1 MGHNGPV
8 LTELRIR
15 NVGVIDD
22 VTLRFG
28 PGLNVLTGETGAGKT
43 MVVSALQWLLGAR
56 ADADRVRS
64 GAGTAVVEGSV
75 RPAPPEAAEWLDE
88 GDEELIV
95 AREVSSVSGASRS
108 RARLGGRMAP
118 VSALAACVGAVVELH
133 GQSDTSRLVAPA
145 VQRDLLDRFGGPS
158 LAEAAAAYRRCFDA
172 WTAARGEL
180 QELQNTARTRVREAD
195 RLRFELDEI
204 DAVGPVEGEA
214 EILATDLGRL
224 EHAEALMVAA
234 ASGAAAISDDGGAR
248 DALATAAAAVQGAAG
263 FDPALDA
270 LGERLASLLVET
282 EDVGLELQRYTTGLE
297 ADPARLESLR
307 ERQAGL
313 VRLSRKYG
321 DVAPGEMDI
330 AGVVAYAAAAREELA
345 RLESGDERTAEL
357 AAEVARLTDALD
369 AEAQRLRGEREAAG
383 KRLAEVVDQHLAEL
397 AMEGAHL
404 DVVVEPVEPG
414 ASGADRVTFLLAANR
429 GEPALPFGKAASGG
443 ERSRVA
449 LALRLA
455 LADADDT
462 AVLVFDEVDAGIGGA
477 TANAVGRKLARL
489 AAGRQVL
496 CVTHLA
502 QLAAHADTHFSVV
515 KTPVG
520 ERTAAEVT
528 RLDDTA
534 RLEELARMLSGTDSV
549 AAAEHAA
556 EMLASARAV
565 SASGGSRTPNG

>member
-1 MGHNGPV
+1 MGHDGPV

-22 VTLRFG
+22 VTLHFG

-56 ADADRVRS
+56 ADGDRIRS
-64 GAGTAVVEGSV
+64 GTGTAVVEGSV
-75 RPAPPEAAEWLDE
+75 SPAPPEAAEWLDE
-88 GDEELIV
+88 GDDELIV
-95 AREVSSVSGASRS
+95 GREVSSVNGASRS

-158 LAEAAAAYRRCFDA
+158 LADAASAYRRCFDE
-172 WTAARGEL
+172 WTAARREL
-180 QELQNTARTRVREAD
+180 DELKNTARTRVREAD

-204 DAVGPVEGEA
+204 DAVGPVQGEA
-214 EILATDLGRL
+214 ETLAADLGRL
-224 EHAEALMVAA
+224 EHAEALTVAA
-234 ASGAAAISDDGGAR
+234 AAGAAAVSDDGGAR
-248 DALATAAAAVQGAAG
+248 DALATAVAAVHGAAG

-270 LGERLASLLVET
+270 LADRLASLLAEA
-282 EDVGLELQRYTTGLE
+282 EDVGLELQRYATGLE
-297 ADPARLESLR
+297 SDPSRLESLR

-330 AGVVAYAAAAREELA
+330 AGVVAYATTARQELA

-357 AAEVARLTDALD
+357 EAEVARLADALD

-404 DVVVEPVEPG
+404 DVAVEPVEFS

-477 TANAVGRKLARL
+477 TANAVGRKLASL

-515 KTPVG
+515 KEAAG
-520 ERTAAEVT
+520 ERTAAQV
-528 RLDDTA
+528 RPLDEAA
-534 RLEELARMLSGTDSV
+534 RLEELARMLSGTDSA

-556 EMLASARAV
+556 EMLANARAPGG
-565 SASGGSRTPNG
+565 SGGRRTSKG